1 MNGLRIAIA
10 SDHGGL
16 PLRDE
21 VAETIRQAGHEVL
34 VLGAELNTPT
44 DDYPVFAKLVGDA
57 LAAGQA
63 EKAVLICGSGAGVTV
78 AANKLAGVRAALAP
92 DTYTGHQMV
101 EHDFCNVLT
110 LGARI
115 QGAEPPV
122 VLGQQPPGELAASAF
137 AFEDARLPELLFRYR
152 ARNYPETLAA
162 EEREAWEAFR
172 YQRLSGEDGFGGLDV
187 EQFNARLEVLAADAD
202 PGAAA
207 LLADLQAW
215 GDALQSCPI
224 DK

>member
-1 MNGLRIAIA
+1 LRIAIA

-21 VAETIRQAGHEVL
+21 VAETVRQAGHEVV

-57 LAAGQA
+57 LAAGHA
-63 EKAVLICGSGAGVTV
+63 ERAVLICGSGAGVTV

-115 QGAEPPV
+115 QGAEPAKEIV
-122 VLGQQPPGELAASAF
+122 TAFVNASFSGAERHRRRLGRVLETCRSPG
-137 AFEDARLPELLFRYR
+137 
-152 ARNYPETLAA
+152 
-162 EEREAWEAFR
+162 
-172 YQRLSGEDGFGGLDV
+172 
-187 EQFNARLEVLAADAD
+187 
-202 PGAAA
+202 
-207 LLADLQAW
+207 
-215 GDALQSCPI
+215 
-224 DK
+224 